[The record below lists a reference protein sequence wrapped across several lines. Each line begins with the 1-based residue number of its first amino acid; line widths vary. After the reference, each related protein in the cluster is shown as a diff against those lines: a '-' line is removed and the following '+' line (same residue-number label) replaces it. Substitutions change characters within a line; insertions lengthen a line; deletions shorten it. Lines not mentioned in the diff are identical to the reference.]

1 MFVNYVSILLLITT
15 YYLISVKIVILLIR
29 LLMILLLIYLYIYD
43 LNQFY
48 QKKIMICQLPLIRKV
63 SVNVENY

>member
-1 MFVNYVSILLLITT
+1 
-15 YYLISVKIVILLIR
+15 
-29 LLMILLLIYLYIYD
+29 MILLLIYLYIYD

>member
-1 MFVNYVSILLLITT
+1 MFVNYLSVLLLITT
-15 YYLISVKIVILLIR
+15 YYLFSVKIVILLIR

-48 QKKIMICQLPLIRKV
+48 QKKIMIFQLPLIRKV